1 MTNRPS
7 SGDQPAPEGTRARP
21 VDSGLASLS
30 PALGLALGAAALVG
44 LLWFGLSIATG
55 LIYHFMPGAPF
66 LAAAAVF
73 RWATHSRRANR
84 TEITEILTGSLIV
97 VAAGLLAVPAA
108 GGSLDPPALVAA
120 VSIGGFVLALTWLR
134 RPGSASVGRS
144 SPDGLPE

>member
-7 SGDQPAPEGTRARP
+7 SGDELASRGAPARP
-21 VDSGLASLS
+21 ADSGLASLG
-30 PALGLALGAAALVG
+30 PALGAAALVG

-84 TEITEILTGSLIV
+84 TEVAVILAGSCIV
-97 VAAGLLAVPAA
+97 VAAGLRAVPAV

-120 VSIGGFVLALTWLR
+120 VTIGGFVLALAWLR
-134 RPGSASVGRS
+134 RPGAATVRHS
-144 SPDGLPE
+144 SPDRLPE

>member
-1 MTNRPS
+1 MTNRRS

-21 VDSGLASLS
+21 VDSGLASLGPALG
-30 PALGLALGAAALVG
+30 PALGLALGAGALVG
-44 LLWFGLSIATG
+44 LLWFSLSIATG

-66 LAAAAVF
+66 LAAAAIF

-84 TEITEILTGSLIV
+84 TEIAEILTGSLIV

-120 VSIGGFVLALTWLR
+120 VSFGGFVLALTWLR
-134 RPGSASVGRS
+134 RPG
-144 SPDGLPE
+144 DD